1 MKRNWDY
8 EQLVK
13 ANHNEV
19 VSLTNVET
27 GEIREVKKKL
37 NKIPKGKSKL
47 DYKRYHIS
55 NDFFAHTM
63 LSNNVLT
70 NEDLG
75 VITHMSSMAEINTNS
90 LRPLTDETTMREL
103 AERFFLDRR
112 RVDKIFKKLFTLGV
126 YMQMNYFSDSEQREV
141 TYWVL
146 NPYISWKGNLKTD
159 SIFAAFADTTIV
171 RLLK

>member
-1 MKRNWDY
+1 MKDFY
-8 EQLVK
+8 EQTVRLSHTK
-13 ANHNEV
+13 KI
-19 VSLTNVET
+19 VSVDIET
-27 GEIREVKKKL
+27 GDMKDIPKRM
-37 NKIPKGKSKL
+37 NNIPKGKSVFN
-47 DYKRYHIS
+47 YKRFHIS
-55 NDFFAHTM
+55 NDSFAHTM
-63 LSNNVLT
+63 LAQGILT

-75 VITHMSSMAEINTNS
+75 VIMHMSSMAEMNTNS
-90 LRPLTDETTMREL
+90 LRPLTDETTMKEL
-103 AERFFLDRR
+103 AERFFVDRR

-159 SIFAAFADTTIV
+159 SIFSAFADTTIV